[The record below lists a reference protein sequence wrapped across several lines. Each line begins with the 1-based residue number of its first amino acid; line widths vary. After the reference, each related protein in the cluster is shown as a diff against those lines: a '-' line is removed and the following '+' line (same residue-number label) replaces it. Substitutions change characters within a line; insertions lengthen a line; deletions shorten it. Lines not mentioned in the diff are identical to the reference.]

1 MIGISIISI
10 IRHFLRQILTLI
22 LCLRYPDQQPLFS
35 KIKAIQN
42 EREINRRIMTPNK
55 KEINSEKTELMAKR
69 QEQKEE
75 KNERFLP
82 IFLWTD

>member
-1 MIGISIISI
+1 
-10 IRHFLRQILTLI
+10 
-22 LCLRYPDQQPLFS
+22 
-35 KIKAIQN
+35 
-42 EREINRRIMTPNK
+42 MTPNK
-55 KEINSEKTELMAKR
+55 NEINSEQTELMAKR